1 MDNLDK
7 AKDLIDKFIKVFK
20 DRHPQDNIE
29 IEGIFLTGSFLNN
42 KKLSKNFDLDLFLVI
57 KNIGK
62 RFRGV
67 FHVDGVE
74 IDYFI
79 NPFEQVVDDFEKAK
93 KASKKTTVHILAGA
107 QILQDKDNGLERLK
121 NQAQEF
127 LGQEVAGMMLDF
139 ARTMSRYF
147 VNDYLKD
154 LEDCYEDKDV
164 FAWQYNKNLFL
175 NYLVEIFCQRK
186 NILLVKPKYQKEE
199 IAKKDDRFVGLYE
212 KVARASFGEK
222 KNEQIKKLAEYVME
236 SLGGQLP
243 EDWELESK
251 VSVG

>member
-7 AKDLIDKFIKVFK
+7 TKDLIDKFIKVFK
-20 DRHPQDNIE
+20 DKHPQDDIE
-29 IEGIFLTGSFLNN
+29 IEGIFLTGSFLNS
-42 KKLSKNFDLDLFLVI
+42 KKISKNSDLDLFLVI

-79 NPFEQVVDDFEKAK
+79 NPFEQFVDDFEKAK
-93 KASKKTTVHILAGA
+93 KAPKKTMVHILAGA

-127 LGQEVAGMMLDF
+127 LGQEVAGMIPDF
-139 ARTMSRYF
+139 AMTMNRYF

-154 LEDCYEDKDV
+154 IEDCYEDKDV
-164 FAWQYNKNLFL
+164 FAWQYNESLIL
-175 NYLVEIFCQRK
+175 NYLIEIFCQQK
-186 NILLVKPKYQKEE
+186 SILLVKPKYQKEE
-199 IAKKDDRFVGLYE
+199 IAKKDDRFVELYE
-212 KVARASFGEK
+212 KVAQASFGKE
-222 KNEQIKKLAEYVME
+222 KNEQIKKLAEYVIE
-236 SLGGQLP
+236 NLGGQLP
-243 EDWELESK
+243 EDWEIVSGI
-251 VSVG
+251 SVG